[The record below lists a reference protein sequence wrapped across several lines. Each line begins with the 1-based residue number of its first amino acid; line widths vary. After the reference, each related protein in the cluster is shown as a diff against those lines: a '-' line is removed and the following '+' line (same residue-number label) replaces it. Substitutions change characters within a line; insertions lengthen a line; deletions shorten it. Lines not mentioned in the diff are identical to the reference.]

1 MGRVKVL
8 EKKEFQLK
16 CFLEK
21 QWTMKLLNN
30 SSQFLKMKMQH
41 ISITTKAW
49 NSNGSVTLPKY
60 IGIPMS

>member
-8 EKKEFQLK
+8 EKIEFQLK

-30 SSQFLKMKMQH
+30 SFQFLKIKMQH
-41 ISITTKAW
+41 ISITAKAW
-49 NSNGSVTLPKY
+49 NSN
-60 IGIPMS
+60 